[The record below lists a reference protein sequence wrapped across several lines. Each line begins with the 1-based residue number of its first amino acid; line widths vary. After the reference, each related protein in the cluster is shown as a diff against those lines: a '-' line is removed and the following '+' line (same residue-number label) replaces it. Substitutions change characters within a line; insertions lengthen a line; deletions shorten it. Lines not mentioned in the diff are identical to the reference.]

1 MSRVVGID
9 FGLKRIGV
17 AVSDERR
24 TVALP
29 LGTAEGGKNG
39 VKNVIALLADRK
51 VVAVV
56 VGLPIT
62 LKGERGVMV
71 KLVEEFGTALGQAL
85 DTPVIYVDER
95 LSSAAADRSLMEIS
109 LNRKARSERIDMATA
124 TMMLQ
129 SFLDQHKNDSFE
141 SSRKQ

>member
-109 LNRKARSERIDMATA
+109 LNRKARSER
-124 TMMLQ
+124 
-129 SFLDQHKNDSFE
+129 
-141 SSRKQ
+141 